1 MASKVAIDKAAVLA
15 EHFLLRHLAAEEL
28 GQLATYARMVHYPAG
43 STIVRKGDAGDSM
56 LALVGGRVK
65 ICSTSPDGKELLLNI
80 MKPGDIFGEI
90 ALLDGHPDRKS
101 TRLNSSH

>member
-1 MASKVAIDKAAVLA
+1 
-15 EHFLLRHLAAEEL
+15 
-28 GQLATYARMVHYPAG
+28 MVHYPAG

-90 ALLDGHPDRKS
+90 SLLDGHPRTAEAVALDDYDLLLLERQIGRAHVR
-101 TRLNSSH
+101 TPVTTAHLVCRLPLEK